1 MGPEGFVTEEEGP
14 AGGLVTEAEEGPA
27 GGRCLGAVVC
37 GLCTAWVCC
46 GGRGNGAACGL
57 ITDMNLTAL

>member
-14 AGGLVTEAEEGPA
+14 AEGLVTEEEGPA

-46 GGRGNGAACGL
+46 GGRG
-57 ITDMNLTAL
+57 